1 MKRYTLLLSL
11 CVAAAAQSA
20 AADKSVP
27 APAAPAPGAS
37 DRYFRMKQVKIND
50 QGMNQMPAV
59 DLMIPTTWQ
68 FKGDVRWG
76 GGVGGC
82 FADLPAVFMHA
93 QSEDGSIVFESIP
106 NFTWQFTDDPGA
118 QRALVQENQGG
129 VKVGLKPCP
138 VLRPMRAED
147 FLRQAVIPKTRS
159 GKRVVSVDPLPEFN
173 QMVRRQLGLGPDG
186 AGAGGQSAVR
196 TDAARARLEYDV
208 DGKTIEEWLTTVV
221 VVRTF
226 PSGRGANN
234 YDCHAL
240 LMLSL
245 RAPKGQLDGN
255 DKLFKLI
262 AGTIRHEPQWDAKV
276 NAMIAKLYQAK
287 QQEEA
292 KRSAI
297 VAAFQQHVADTI
309 NEVTAN
315 QMRGANAAAFGQD
328 QLIRGVQTFRN
339 PATGGTFELSNQYD
353 HAWLNGSNEYV
364 MSEDPN
370 FNPNGQLNG
379 NWTSLQTVR
388 PQP

>member
-1 MKRYTLLLSL
+1 MSTRSFVFLIAL
-11 CVAAAAQSA
+11 CCIAAAWSA
-20 AADKSVP
+20 AS
-27 APAAPAPGAS
+27 AAPPSPGAS
-37 DRYFRMKQVKIND
+37 DRYFRMKQIKIND

-59 DLMIPTTWQ
+59 DLMIPSTWQ

-76 GGVGGC
+76 SGVGGC

-93 QSEDGSIVFESIP
+93 QSEDGSVVFESIP

-147 FLRQAVIPKTRS
+147 FLRQALIPKTRS

-173 QMVRRQLGLGPDG
+173 QMVRRQLGLGPDS
-186 AGAGGQSAVR
+186 AGGQSAVR

-221 VVRTF
+221 AVRIF

-262 AGTIRHEPQWDAKV
+262 ASTIRHEPQWDAKV

-297 VAAFQQHVADTI
+297 IAAFQQHVADTI

-328 QLIRGVQTFRN
+328 QLIRGVQTFRD

-353 HAWLNGSNEYV
+353 HAWLNGSHEYV
-364 MSEDPN
+364 MSDDPN

-379 NWTSLQTVR
+379 SWTSLQTVR